1 MSIIKKIFS
10 KKLASVESNEF
21 EKYIELRLLIEMAYS
36 DGSLDKAEENIIFT
50 KAKKIIGNKEET
62 EAIIAKLQHE
72 SKTSTS
78 LHSIINEINNSF
90 NRDEKLELLKN
101 LWGLIC
107 VDSIIEKY
115 EESLYFKIAELIK
128 IKRPI
133 ANKIK
138 IQNS

>member
-1 MSIIKKIFS
+1 MSIKKFFS

-36 DGSLDKAEENIIFT
+36 DGSLDRAEENIIFMR
-50 KAKKIIGNKEET
+50 AKKIIGSKEEA
-62 EAIIAKLQHE
+62 EAIISKLQHE

-78 LHSIINEINNSF
+78 LHPIINEINNSF
-90 NRDEKLELLKN
+90 TRDEKLELLKN
-101 LWGLIC
+101 LWELVGA
-107 VDSIIEKY
+107 DSIIEKY

-133 ANKIK
+133 ANKIRV
-138 IQNS
+138 QNS